1 MPALASEGWH
11 RDRIGL
17 CSGEISEVSGANPHG
32 RQKRLPQSRGG
43 RRPHRRGSRS
53 LAEAAAP
60 ACRSAL
66 IQSWDEV
73 VGARLAPLTRP
84 EKIAWP
90 PRQRRRSA
98 VRAGHAGGGG
108 RSCRGART
116 AAPDRR
122 SDGRVNSF
130 LGFRAVGRIRIV
142 QKPVRQAEPQPKP
155 APRALTDGEA
165 ARLAAVVSGIESEE
179 LRGALSALGKAVLAN
194 RRVIKDL

>member
-1 MPALASEGWH
+1 MAGKGGFRNPVAVGDLT
-11 RDRIGL
+11 
-17 CSGEISEVSGANPHG
+17 GEVLDP
-32 RQKRLPQSRGG
+32 LL
-43 RRPHRRGSRS
+43 RRRAGMSV
-53 LAEAAAP
+53 
-60 ACRSAL
+60 AL

-90 PRQRRRSA
+90 PRRHDDQRFEPA
-98 VRAGHAGGGG
+98 TLVV
-108 RSCRGART
+108 
-116 AAPDRR
+116 AAEAAAALELQHQT
-122 SDGRVNSF
+122 GEVMARVNSF

-155 APRALTDGEA
+155 SPRALTDGEA